1 MTTVDD
7 HTALYILA
15 TRKAFEDLRQAVSQL
30 AGALVL
36 ASAGARSES
45 FNPGQTRRLHQ
56 QAVESLRD
64 ARLSV
69 RAAVHHAHLLRAAED
84 LETAL
89 KKAGMPLD
97 VDAVLPPLRCSYEA
111 LQKASQT
118 LPGFEMVAFEQ
129 GCCSA
134 LQGSKI

>member
-1 MTTVDD
+1 MTPVDD
-7 HTALYILA
+7 QTALYILA
-15 TRKAFEDLRQAVSQL
+15 TRKAFDDLRQAISQL

-36 ASAGARSES
+36 ASAGAKVEP
-45 FNPGQTRRLHQ
+45 FNLEQTRRLHR

-64 ARLSV
+64 ARLST
-69 RAAVHHAHLLRAAED
+69 RSAVHHAHLLRAAED
-84 LETAL
+84 LGTAL
-89 KKAGMPLD
+89 KKAGMPLN
-97 VDAVLPPLRCSYEA
+97 VDAVLPPLRSAYEA

-134 LQGSKI
+134 LQGLKI

>member
-1 MTTVDD
+1 MTTIDD
-7 HTALYILA
+7 QTALYILA
-15 TRKAFEDLRQAVSQL
+15 TRKAFDDLRQAISQL

-36 ASAGARSES
+36 ASAGAKVES
-45 FNPGQTRRLHQ
+45 LNHEQTRKLYR
-56 QAVESLRD
+56 QAVETLRD
-64 ARLSV
+64 ARLST
-69 RAAVHHAHLLRAAED
+69 RAAVHHAQLLRAAED

-89 KKAGMPLD
+89 RRAGAPLN
-97 VDAVLPPLRCSYEA
+97 VDAVLPPLRSAYEA

-134 LQGSKI
+134 LQGLKI

>member
-7 HTALYILA
+7 QTALYILA

-36 ASAGARSES
+36 ASARAKTE
-45 FNPGQTRRLHQ
+45 FPKPEPTRRLLE
-56 QAVESLRD
+56 QAIETLRD
-64 ARLSV
+64 ARLSP

-89 KKAGMPLD
+89 KKAVMPLN
-97 VDAVLPPLRCSYEA
+97 VDAVLPPLRSSYES
-111 LQKASQT
+111 LQKASQS

-134 LQGSKI
+134 LQGLKI

>member
-1 MTTVDD
+1 MTTIDD
-7 HTALYILA
+7 QTALYILA

-36 ASAGARSES
+36 ASAGAKVES
-45 FNPGQTRRLHQ
+45 FNPEQTRRLHR
-56 QAVESLRD
+56 QAVETLRD
-64 ARLSV
+64 ARLSA
-69 RAAVHHAHLLRAAED
+69 RSTVHHAHLLRAAED

-89 KKAGMPLD
+89 NRAGMPLN
-97 VDAVLPPLRCSYEA
+97 VDAVLPPLRSSYEA
-111 LQKASQT
+111 LQKASQS

>member
-7 HTALYILA
+7 RTALYILA
-15 TRKAFEDLRQAVSQL
+15 TRKAFEDLRQAISQL

-36 ASAGARSES
+36 ASAGAKFES
-45 FNPGQTRRLHQ
+45 FNPEQTRKLYRH
-56 QAVESLRD
+56 AIETLRD
-64 ARLSV
+64 ARLTAGS
-69 RAAVHHAHLLRAAED
+69 AVHHAHLLRAAED

-89 KKAGMPLD
+89 RKAGMPLN
-97 VDAVLPPLRCSYEA
+97 VDAVLPPLRSAYEA

-134 LQGSKI
+134 LQGAKA